1 MDKGPARFC
10 ADFAGAPPSSVSSTS
25 PHSTLSSPQ
34 SAVSP
39 TGKAGFAVKA
49 IYDYAAADKDEVR
62 EFILLIYIYKCL

>member
-10 ADFAGAPPSSVSSTS
+10 ADFAGAPPPSSNSISSTS

-34 SAVSP
+34 STISP

-49 IYDYAAADKDEVR
+49 IYDYAAADKDEVN
-62 EFILLIYIYKCL
+62 LN